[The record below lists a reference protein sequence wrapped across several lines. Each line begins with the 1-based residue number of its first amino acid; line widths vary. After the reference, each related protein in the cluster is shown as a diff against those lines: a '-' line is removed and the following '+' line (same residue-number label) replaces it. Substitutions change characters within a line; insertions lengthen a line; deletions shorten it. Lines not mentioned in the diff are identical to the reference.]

1 MSGYKQPQNSMP
13 YCMARFVS
21 NGTNNIGGA
30 YGIGTA
36 AGFPYTNNAVI
47 NGPGGSFNNSTE
59 TYTVGKTGLYNLI
72 LGINIVNNSSPGN
85 NAGRLGFNINNGSK
99 YYGCIDN
106 LEYWSRNGVE
116 QQLTF
121 SIIAPLNDGDTVK
134 VFKESRDIQ
143 YTVSNDGNYFEIYF
157 IA

>member
-1 MSGYKQPQNSMP
+1 MSGYKQIQSNMP
-13 YCMARFVS
+13 YCMASLTTGGV
-21 NGTNNIGGA
+21 NIGGA
-30 YGIGTA
+30 QGIGSA
-36 AGFPYTNNAVI
+36 AGFPYNTFTNV
-47 NGPGGSFNNSTE
+47 GPGSFNISTD

-72 LGINIVNNSSPGN
+72 LGINIENNSAPGN

-106 LEYWSRNGVE
+106 LEYWSRIGVE

-121 SIIAPLNDGDTVK
+121 SIIAPLNVNDTVK
-134 VFKESRDIQ
+134 VFKEARDIQ
-143 YTVSNDGNYFEIYF
+143 WTIATSGGNYFEIYF